1 MDVNTGTNHHGT
13 HTSFVDG
20 RGFHRGHQ
28 CGAVALTP
36 VAPAVGVPPIS
47 TLTAEV
53 ALTQFANPIGAS
65 LNTAYV
71 LGNYILNGADTSPD
85 FNWPGSGIGAV
96 INGLP
101 PIAGVAIPPPSS
113 EAGAV
118 RFLRASVG

>member
-1 MDVNTGTNHHGT
+1 M
-13 HTSFVDG
+13 
-20 RGFHRGHQ
+20 
-28 CGAVALTP
+28 
-36 VAPAVGVPPIS
+36 GVPPIS

-101 PIAGVAIPPPSS
+101 PIAGVAMPADLLRGGGRPLFACFRWLKSQVNF
-113 EAGAV
+113 V
-118 RFLRASVG
+118 RH